1 VSSSALAQSSPHAAA
16 AAEAAAAAAAAA
28 VETAAESAV
37 VEPSTLVKAEAA
49 PAPPAPAAPAAR
61 RETVTA
67 RVPSSSDPSLRLT
80 SPSARAA
87 ACQGLTPVHFS
98 AQLERFVWDRGCA

>member
-1 VSSSALAQSSPHAAA
+1 MSSSALVQSSPHAATA
-16 AAEAAAAAAAAA
+16 TEAAAAAA
-28 VETAAESAV
+28 EWAAESEAAV
-37 VEPSTLVKAEAA
+37 GPSTLAVKAEAA
-49 PAPPAPAAPAAR
+49 PVPPAPPAAR

-87 ACQGLTPVHFS
+87 ACQGLTLVHF
-98 AQLERFVWDRGCA
+98 